1 MKKAN
6 KIVWGIVLIA
16 AGLLFGINALGLA
29 QVDIFFDGYYY
40 DEAND
45 EEWLYATFYH
55 GERLLELLEE
65 TDDPRSMAMR
75 KELSKKDDINPILVM
90 VRLKK

>member
-29 QVDIFFDGYYY
+29 QVDIFCDG
-40 DEAND
+40 
-45 EEWLYATFYH
+45 W
-55 GERLLELLEE
+55 
-65 TDDPRSMAMR
+65 
-75 KELSKKDDINPILVM
+75 
-90 VRLKK
+90 